1 MTGQR
6 SMRMKERL
14 RAAAALSMLA
24 AWLAVPVEAGQPTP
38 SPAGPL
44 SLEDAVSW
52 ALAHEPGLRA
62 ERTEADVAQGN
73 LSQAALKPNPMVSL
87 GRQQQPGG
95 MDNQTTLTMEW
106 PLDLFRVA
114 GRVSVAERE
123 AEATRFRVADRQR
136 LLVAEVRAAY
146 GAAAAAQRELDV
158 LTELVK
164 TAAREL
170 EVMGSRV
177 DAGAAPALDRDL
189 LLVER
194 RRLDADRLLQDARAN
209 NAKFALQRL
218 LGLDPTDTVTLRQ
231 SLESLVQPVSAPP
244 PASGTLVASRPD
256 VQAAE
261 AGVRIAAAA
270 LDHAHRDGRFDVTL
284 FGTYTR
290 MQASFPQLGYT
301 PGGGLEPIADTFHYL
316 AAGAT
321 VTVPWRNNNG
331 GEIAAATARRRGAEA
346 RYAEAALQART
357 EIAAATTLD
366 TQSRAAVALY
376 AAEVRPLARQNLD
389 VVRQTYELGRGTV
402 ADMLG
407 EQRRYLDIERAY
419 TETLKQAY
427 DARTSLL
434 SALGVQP

>member
-6 SMRMKERL
+6 SMGMTEGL
-14 RAAAALSMLA
+14 RAACALGMLT
-24 AWLAVPVEAGQPTP
+24 AWLAMPVEAGQPAAA
-38 SPAGPL
+38 PASPL
-44 SLEDAVSW
+44 SLEDAVKW
-52 ALAHEPGLRA
+52 ALAHESGLRA
-62 ERTEADVAQGN
+62 ERTETDVAQGN
-73 LSQAALKPNPMVSL
+73 VAQAALRPNPMVSL

-95 MDNQTTLTMEW
+95 MDNQTSLTVEW

-114 GRVSVAERE
+114 GRVAVAEGE

-136 LLVAEVRAAY
+136 LLVADVRAAY

-158 LTELVK
+158 LTELVT
-164 TAAREL
+164 TAAGEL
-170 EVMGSRV
+170 EVIRSRV
-177 DAGAAPALDRDL
+177 DAGAAPALDRDR

-209 NAKFALQRL
+209 SATLALQRL
-218 LGLDPTDTVTLRQ
+218 LGLDPTVAVTLRE
-231 SLESLVQPVSAPP
+231 SLESLVDPASAPP
-244 PASGTLVASRPD
+244 PATGGLADHRPD
-256 VQAAE
+256 VQAAW
-261 AGVRIAAAA
+261 AGVRTADAT
-270 LDHAHRDGRFDVTL
+270 LDRARRDGRFDVSL

-290 MQASFPQLGYT
+290 MQAAFPQLGYG
-301 PGGGLEPIADTFHYL
+301 PGGGLQPIGDTFHYL

-321 VTVPWRNNNG
+321 VTVPWRNDNR
-331 GEIAAATARRRGAEA
+331 GEIAAATAQRRGAEA

-366 TQSRAAVALY
+366 TQARAAVALY
-376 AAEVRPLARQNLD
+376 AAEIRPLARQNLD
-389 VVRQTYELGRGTV
+389 VVRQTYRLGRGTV
-402 ADMLG
+402 ADVLG

-419 TETLKQAY
+419 TEALKHAY

>member
-6 SMRMKERL
+6 SMRMRERL
-14 RAAAALSMLA
+14 RAAGALSMFA
-24 AWLAVPVEAGQPTP
+24 ACLAVPVEAGQPAAVP
-38 SPAGPL
+38 ASPI

-52 ALAHEPGLRA
+52 ALEHESGLRA
-62 ERTEADVAQGN
+62 ERTEADAAQGN
-73 LSQAALKPNPMVSL
+73 LSQAALRPNPMVSL
-87 GRQQQPGG
+87 GRQQQAGG
-95 MDNQTTLTMEW
+95 ADNQTSLMVQW

-114 GRVSVAERE
+114 GRVAVAEGR
-123 AEATRFRVADRQR
+123 AEEVRFRVADRQR

-158 LTELVK
+158 LTELAN
-164 TAAREL
+164 TAAREV
-170 EVMGSRV
+170 EVVRSRV
-177 DAGAAPALDRDL
+177 DAGAVPALDRDR

-209 NAKFALQRL
+209 NARLALQRL
-218 LGLDPTDTVTLRQ
+218 LGLDPTVAVTLRE
-231 SLESLVQPVSAPP
+231 SLESLVDPASAPP
-244 PASGTLVASRPD
+244 PATGGLADHRPD
-256 VQAAE
+256 VQAAG
-261 AGVRIAAAA
+261 AGVRTAEAT
-270 LDHAHRDGRFDVTL
+270 LDRARRDGRFDVSL
-284 FGTYTR
+284 FGTYMR
-290 MQASFPQLGYT
+290 MQASYPQLGYG
-301 PGGGLEPIADTFHYL
+301 PDGGLQPIGDTFHSL

-321 VTVPWRNNNG
+321 VTVPWRNDNR

-376 AAEVRPLARQNLD
+376 AAEIRPLARQNLA

-419 TETLKQAY
+419 TETLTHAY

>member
-1 MTGQR
+1 
-6 SMRMKERL
+6 MRMKERL
-14 RAAAALSMLA
+14 RAAAALSLLA
-24 AWLAVPVEAGQPTP
+24 AWLAVPVEAGQPAAAP
-38 SPAGPL
+38 VSPI
-44 SLEDAVSW
+44 SLEDAVTW
-52 ALAHEPGLRA
+52 ALAHESGLRA

-73 LSQAALKPNPMVSL
+73 VSQAALKPNPLVSL

-95 MDNQTTLTMEW
+95 ADNQSSLTVEW

-114 GRVSVAERE
+114 GRVAVADRE
-123 AEATRFRVADRQR
+123 AEATRFRITDRQR

-158 LTELVK
+158 LTELVN

-170 EVMGSRV
+170 EVMRNRV
-177 DAGAAPALDRDL
+177 DAGAAPALDRDR

-194 RRLDADRLLQDARAN
+194 RRLDADRLLEDARAN
-209 NAKFALQRL
+209 NATLALQRL
-218 LGLDPTDTVTLRQ
+218 LGLDPTVAVTLRE
-231 SLESLVQPVSAPP
+231 SLESLVDQGSAPP
-244 PASGTLVASRPD
+244 PATGGLANDRPD

-261 AGVRIAAAA
+261 AAVRTAEAT
-270 LDHAHRDGRFDVTL
+270 LDRARREGRFDVSL

-290 MQASFPQLGYT
+290 MQASFPQLGYG
-301 PGGGLEPIADTFHYL
+301 PGGGLQPIRDTFHYL

-321 VTVPWRNNNG
+321 VTVPWRNDNR

-346 RYAEAALQART
+346 RYDEAALQART

-376 AAEVRPLARQNLD
+376 AAEIRPLARQNLD
-389 VVRQTYELGRGTV
+389 VVRQTYGLGRGTV
-402 ADMLG
+402 ADILG

-419 TETLKQAY
+419 TEALKHAY